1 VLQCVA
7 VCLSEITPRLEL
19 EVCARANICVQALRH
34 VCAKSLLVRQ
44 ESRVAVVCCK
54 RLRTTCVPRNSLGK
68 RNLYNRLYSAEETYN
83 FKDSIDSASAG
94 VAEGGEGRVRG
105 VIE

>member
-1 VLQCVA
+1 
-7 VCLSEITPRLEL
+7 
-19 EVCARANICVQALRH
+19 
-34 VCAKSLLVRQ
+34 
-44 ESRVAVVCCK
+44 
-54 RLRTTCVPRNSLGK
+54 VPRNSLGK